1 MAVLAVT
8 WGMLAAPCGV
18 SAAPC
23 GMSATLRLD
32 VVNEVKLLGTI
43 ITNDLKWNK
52 NTKKV
57 QNANAKMKMLH
68 IAAKFV
74 KNKDDLLQIY
84 KKFIRSRLEY
94 SCVLWH
100 SSLSKNNESDIERVQ
115 KAAIKVI
122 LKDKYSSYEG
132 ALKVLGLESL
142 KFYKEMSKDRK
153 FEKAFPSEKI
163 KT

>member
-1 MAVLAVT
+1 
-8 WGMLAAPCGV
+8 
-18 SAAPC
+18 
-23 GMSATLRLD
+23 
-32 VVNEVKLLGTI
+32 
-43 ITNDLKWNK
+43 
-52 NTKKV
+52 
-57 QNANAKMKMLH
+57 MLH

-153 FEKAFPSEKI
+153 FEKAFHSEKI

>member
-1 MAVLAVT
+1 
-8 WGMLAAPCGV
+8 
-18 SAAPC
+18 
-23 GMSATLRLD
+23 
-32 VVNEVKLLGTI
+32 
-43 ITNDLKWNK
+43 
-52 NTKKV
+52 
-57 QNANAKMKMLH
+57 MLH

-84 KKFIRSRLEY
+84 KKFIRSSLEY

-115 KAAIKVI
+115 KAAVKVI

-142 KFYKEMSKDRK
+142 YDRRERLCLHFEMSKDRK
-153 FEKAFPSEKI
+153 F
-163 KT
+163 

>member
-1 MAVLAVT
+1 
-8 WGMLAAPCGV
+8 
-18 SAAPC
+18 
-23 GMSATLRLD
+23 
-32 VVNEVKLLGTI
+32 
-43 ITNDLKWNK
+43 
-52 NTKKV
+52 
-57 QNANAKMKMLH
+57 MKMLH

-153 FEKAFPSEKI
+153 FEKAFHSEKI